1 MLKAVRKSRT
11 IRLAINLTIAT
22 LMGVYLFVG
31 EASLRDSGIFQWL
44 GSQPASAQF
53 ARPQDVW
60 QQVYERLPN
69 LPLENQYVSKQ
80 TGGVAT
86 NDTLVSRLM
95 RYHLYVKNRLPN
107 FRLDWKLTIA
117 DYLGAYELIN
127 ESEYPGSTALQ
138 QNPLEGDRAVIEK
151 LSRAERDALIGVL
164 VSIFSPNLNQTPA
177 SAPSPSPSPT
187 PNPRPT
193 PRFPQPGDAEL
204 LLR

>member
-1 MLKAVRKSRT
+1 
-11 IRLAINLTIAT
+11 
-22 LMGVYLFVG
+22 
-31 EASLRDSGIFQWL
+31 
-44 GSQPASAQF
+44 
-53 ARPQDVW
+53 
-60 QQVYERLPN
+60 
-69 LPLENQYVSKQ
+69 
-80 TGGVAT
+80 
-86 NDTLVSRLM
+86 
-95 RYHLYVKNRLPN
+95 
-107 FRLDWKLTIA
+107 
-117 DYLGAYELIN
+117 YELIN

-177 SAPSPSPSPT
+177 PAPSPSPSPT